1 MNTDR
6 TATNLVTVA
15 DNVVSIRQSRTR
27 VGVESI
33 HELGLRGGERVVHS
47 SPRGVTQSHVTG
59 LSSLSRRLEHGSVNN
74 PYEGPLAVL
83 NQAGTVTNLNTSS
96 TQQRTGSLSLTSSE
110 EDAVAGLR
118 TGSLSQAS
126 TLSVSNVL
134 SHRTGQLA
142 ILLNEDISQALSATL
157 LSPLLPSIQGT
168 ARLRST
174 TGHHNSTHVRSL
186 ENAESGVLEVLG
198 QLSQLQAEAQVR
210 LIRTVLLHRILVGHA
225 LNRAGNL
232 HINQVPHSLNDALA
246 QLNDVFL
253 INERSLNVQLSEL
266 RLTVRAEI
274 LVTVAASN
282 LVVLLNTAHLQQL
295 LEQLRGLRQSIPR
308 TRSQTSRHQE
318 VTRTLRGG
326 TGQGRGLN
334 LNVAVLSQQVACRTV
349 RVRAQAHDASRL
361 RAAKIQV
368 AVAQAR
374 LLTHLNVLINLERQR
389 SGSVQHLNG
398 GHLNL
403 NLASRQVRVLI
414 TLRALSH
421 QTGHAQHVLVAQV
434 LKISLIV
441 ENTLGDTLTVTQV
454 NEGDTT
460 VVAAASH
467 PTGQGNSLSNICGG
481 QLAVGVSAKHRH
493 SFHSGHLTTIDSSRV
508 HAVDDMRT
516 LRAPHILYPLRAG
529 RGQKKGCGGRSED
542 AEVMRRAAVLVM
554 SYGFQ

>member
-1 MNTDR
+1 M
-6 TATNLVTVA
+6 
-15 DNVVSIRQSRTR
+15 
-27 VGVESI
+27 
-33 HELGLRGGERVVHS
+33 VHS

-74 PYEGPLAVL
+74 PHEGPLAVL

-110 EDAVAGLR
+110 EDAVTGLR
-118 TGSLSQAS
+118 AGSLSQAS

-134 SHRTGQLA
+134 SHRTGQLTV
-142 ILLNEDISQALSATL
+142 LLNENVSQALSAAL
-157 LSPLLPSIQGT
+157 LSPLLPSVQG
-168 ARLRST
+168 AAGLGCA
-174 TGHHNSTHVRSL
+174 TGHHNGAHVGSL
-186 ENAESGVLEVLG
+186 EHAESGVLEVLG
-198 QLSQLQAEAQVR
+198 QLSQLQTKTQVR
-210 LIRTVLLHRILVGHA
+210 LVRTVLLHRILVGHA

-266 RLTVRAEI
+266 RLTVRTEI

-318 VTRTLRGG
+318 VTRTLRGR

-334 LNVAVLSQQVACRTV
+334 LNVAVLSQQVTCRTV
-349 RVRAQAHDASRL
+349 RVRTQTHDASRL

-374 LLTHLNVLINLERQR
+374 LLTHLNVLVNLERQR

-403 NLASRQVRVLI
+403 NLAGGQVRVLV
-414 TLRALSH
+414 TLRALGNL
-421 QTGHAQHVLVAQV
+421 TGHAQNVLVAQV
-434 LKISLIV
+434 LEVSLVV
-441 ENTLGDTLTVTQV
+441 ENALGDTLAVTQV
-454 NEGDTT
+454 NEGDAT
-460 VVAAASH
+460 VVAATSH
-467 PTGQGNSLSNICGG
+467 PTGQGDGLSNVCGG

-529 RGQKKGCGGRSED
+529 RWRVGASQGRSGARKWGAEAGCG
-542 AEVMRRAAVLVM
+542 
-554 SYGFQ
+554 

>member
-1 MNTDR
+1 M
-6 TATNLVTVA
+6 
-15 DNVVSIRQSRTR
+15 
-27 VGVESI
+27 
-33 HELGLRGGERVVHS
+33 
-47 SPRGVTQSHVTG
+47 
-59 LSSLSRRLEHGSVNN
+59 
-74 PYEGPLAVL
+74 
-83 NQAGTVTNLNTSS
+83 TNLNTSS

-142 ILLNEDISQALSATL
+142 ILLNEDISQALSAAL
-157 LSPLLPSIQGT
+157 LRPLLPSVQGT

-174 TGHHNSTHVRSL
+174 AGHDNSTHVRSL

-198 QLSQLQAEAQVR
+198 QLSQLQTKTQVR
-210 LIRTVLLHRILVGHA
+210 LVRTVLLHRILVGHA

-232 HINQVPHSLNDALA
+232 HINQVPHGLNDALA

-253 INERSLNVQLSEL
+253 INERRLNVQLSEL
-266 RLTVRAEI
+266 RLTVRTEI
-274 LVTVAASN
+274 LITVATSN

-295 LEQLRGLRQSIPR
+295 LEQLRGLRQSVPR

-334 LNVAVLSQQVACRTV
+334 LNVAILSQQVACRTV
-349 RVRAQAHDASRL
+349 RVRTQAHDASRL

-374 LLTHLNVLINLERQR
+374 LLTHLNVLVNLERQR

-403 NLASRQVRVLI
+403 NLAGRQVRVLI

-421 QTGHAQHVLVAQV
+421 QTGYTQHILVAQV

-454 NEGDTT
+454 NESDTT

-508 HAVDDMRT
+508 LAVDDMRT

-529 RGQKKGCGGRSED
+529 RGSENELRRQGVDLCHGLASSVVVKNHGR
-542 AEVMRRAAVLVM
+542 RR
-554 SYGFQ
+554 